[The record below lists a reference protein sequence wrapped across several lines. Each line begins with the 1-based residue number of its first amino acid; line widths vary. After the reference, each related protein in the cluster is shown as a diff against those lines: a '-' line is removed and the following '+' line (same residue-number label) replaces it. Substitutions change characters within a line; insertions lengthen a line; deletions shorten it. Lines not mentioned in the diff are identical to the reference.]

1 MPGRLHPLIT
11 GNIYHVFNKSIEKK
25 VIFSKEFCNV
35 FLKTAFYYRSSQS
48 ILRYSNFQKLSPPL
62 MEFYMRKVQNKR
74 AYRISI
80 LAFCLMPTHY
90 HLLLQQNQEGGISTF
105 LSQLQN
111 SFTRFYNIKTHR
123 SGPIFL
129 QKFKSKPIL
138 SEEMLKHVS
147 RYIYLNPYSS
157 GLIKTI
163 DEIKNYSH
171 SSFFEYIIEDAHTLC
186 DIDYCPNCWVHYRKR
201 YEDFVLDNA
210 EYQKTLEYCK
220 YSNKW

>member
-1 MPGRLHPLIT
+1 
-11 GNIYHVFNKSIEKK
+11 
-25 VIFSKEFCNV
+25 
-35 FLKTAFYYRSSQS
+35 
-48 ILRYSNFQKLSPPL
+48 
-62 MEFYMRKVQNKR
+62 
-74 AYRISI
+74 
-80 LAFCLMPTHY
+80 MPTHY

-186 DIDYCPNCWVHYRKR
+186 DIDYILSLFKRDRKR